1 MKMGGIETN
10 SLYRVCV
17 ASVAENIKLFRGDLK
32 NFPAQQVCDVYKQ
45 VIGNLPLDLYW
56 RKNTSYMMIT
66 RL

>member
-1 MKMGGIETN
+1 MAQVEKK

-45 VIGNLPLDLYW
+45 VIVRLPLTL
-56 RKNTSYMMIT
+56 
-66 RL
+66 